1 MELAEFVVKA
11 VLTGNQ
17 SVRQVAKDHGVSKT
31 WLYEL
36 FARYQQGGEE
46 ALKPRSKRPHR
57 VPSQIPSTLEDE
69 IVSLRKKLTEFGVEC
84 GPDTIHTHLTRAHK
98 NKAPC
103 SVSTIYRVLSRR
115 GFVTPEPHKRPK
127 SSYARFEA
135 ALPNECWQMDMTHV
149 RLRSGRS
156 VEVLNM
162 IDDHSRLCLSSKA
175 FPVTRSIDVVTAFYE
190 AAAQYGFPASVLS
203 DNGAIFT
210 ASFRGDRGALS
221 TELAN
226 LGITFKHSRPYH
238 PQTCGKVERFHQTE
252 KKFLSTKVF
261 RSLDALQ
268 QHLDVFSAY
277 YNDVRPHR
285 AKKRMTPR
293 AAYEARTKA
302 RPTGAPIKDA
312 GEFRIR
318 SDRVDGYGK
327 VTLRYAGKLR
337 HLSVGRAH
345 ARAHVLMLVH
355 DRDVRVHSEEGEFLG
370 ALRIDPEKDY
380 QGQVA

>member
-1 MELAEFVVKA
+1 
-11 VLTGNQ
+11 
-17 SVRQVAKDHGVSKT
+17 
-31 WLYEL
+31 
-36 FARYQQGGEE
+36 
-46 ALKPRSKRPHR
+46 
-57 VPSQIPSTLEDE
+57 
-69 IVSLRKKLTEFGVEC
+69 
-84 GPDTIHTHLTRAHK
+84 
-98 NKAPC
+98 
-103 SVSTIYRVLSRR
+103 
-115 GFVTPEPHKRPK
+115 
-127 SSYARFEA
+127 
-135 ALPNECWQMDMTHV
+135 MDMTHV

-156 VEVLNM
+156 VEVLNL

-175 FPVTRSIDVVTAFYE
+175 FSVTTSIDVVTVFYE
-190 AAAQYGFPASVLS
+190 AAAQYGFPAAVLS
-203 DNGAIFT
+203 DNGGIFT

-252 KKFLSTKVF
+252 KKFLSTKVI

-268 QHLDVFSAY
+268 EHLDVFAAY

-302 RPTGAPIKDA
+302 CPTGTPIRDA

-318 SDRVDGYGK
+318 SDRVDEFGK

-355 DRDVRVHSEEGEFLG
+355 DRDVRVHSEEGEYLG
-370 ALRIDPEKDY
+370 TLRINPEKDY